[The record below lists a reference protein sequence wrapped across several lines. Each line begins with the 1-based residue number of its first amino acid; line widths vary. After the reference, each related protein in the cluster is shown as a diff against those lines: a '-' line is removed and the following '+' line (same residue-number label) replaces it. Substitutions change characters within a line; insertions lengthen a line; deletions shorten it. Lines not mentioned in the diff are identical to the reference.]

1 MNPATE
7 KTHDA
12 AQYRMCHR
20 APCATGAPHRSRRP
34 RSALDLSSARP
45 CRGAR
50 KRTGPWDGSGRTGAV
65 ACPPS
70 ASAGM
75 TCRSPPVQRTPAGG
89 AEPWG
94 VQSAHGGE
102 KADRRAGRGRQARRR
117 PVRWIDPQAGTC
129 HGGSR
134 LRNGRSQW
142 LRARTTP
149 PVPLESASRR
159 PRDAACRD
167 NHGCSMA
174 ETDEARSRR
183 PAPPAQYLAAAARDA
198 PVVHEGARRKKTD
211 RCDASGHAAFIGC
224 AASRALNR
232 ARPYATIF
240 GHLR

>member
-20 APCATGAPHRSRRP
+20 APCAPGAPHRSRRP

-50 KRTGPWDGSGRTGAV
+50 KRTGPWDGFGAHRGGCAPSERMGRDAL
-65 ACPPS
+65 P
-70 ASAGM
+70 
-75 TCRSPPVQRTPAGG
+75 
-89 AEPWG
+89 
-94 VQSAHGGE
+94 QSARPADSRGRGGVLRCPVGARRGE
-102 KADRRAGRGRQARRR
+102 GGSQSRAGTASHASRW
-117 PVRWIDPQAGTC
+117 RWIDPQAGIG

-134 LRNGRSQW
+134 RPNGGNQW
-142 LRARTTP
+142 LGARTTP

-174 ETDEARSRR
+174 ETDEARSSR

-198 PVVHEGARRKKTD
+198 PVVHEGARRKKTE
-211 RCDASGHAAFIGC
+211 RCDASGHAALIGC
-224 AASRALNR
+224 AAPRALNR
-232 ARPYATIF
+232 ARPNATIF